1 MTKSWI
7 KIHLTFE
14 FYYLGFRLFP
24 KNLMDNTLISLQ
36 NWVIKDAGR
45 LSFLF
50 VERNCADIKRD
61 IWVGCCTF
69 LVLCELK
76 NWGKYDCP
84 LSWCTMG
91 LMQCIFFV
99 LVKILAPCILV
110 WLIMFTKGW
119 VFWKVVIDE
128 LGSCPTDTMTSK
140 VRARFDVFFLRIKS
154 HQYNFTKT

>member
-7 KIHLTFE
+7 KIHLSFD
-14 FYYLGFRLFP
+14 FYYLGLRLFP
-24 KNLMDNTLISLQ
+24 KTPMDNTLISLQ

-76 NWGKYDCP
+76 KLREIW
-84 LSWCTMG
+84 LSIIMMHNGTG
-91 LMQCIFFV
+91 DLSDRIQIFIDVQFHE
-99 LVKILAPCILV
+99 KIYY
-110 WLIMFTKGW
+110 
-119 VFWKVVIDE
+119 
-128 LGSCPTDTMTSK
+128 SK
-140 VRARFDVFFLRIKS
+140 VPKS
-154 HQYNFTKT
+154 DFHLLSKSIFNVNNHLNISK

>member
-7 KIHLTFE
+7 KIHLSFD
-14 FYYLGFRLFP
+14 FYYLGLRLFP
-24 KNLMDNTLISLQ
+24 KTPMDNTLISLQ

-91 LMQCIFFV
+91 PETFLIVFKFSIDVQFHEKIYYSKEPKSDFHLLLKSIFNV
-99 LVKILAPCILV
+99 NNHLNI
-110 WLIMFTKGW
+110 
-119 VFWKVVIDE
+119 
-128 LGSCPTDTMTSK
+128 SK
-140 VRARFDVFFLRIKS
+140 
-154 HQYNFTKT
+154 

>member
-1 MTKSWI
+1 
-7 KIHLTFE
+7 
-14 FYYLGFRLFP
+14 
-24 KNLMDNTLISLQ
+24 MDNTLISLQ

-84 LSWCTMG
+84 LCCKQHCLAVFTNSLLSRKNSSNHCSTRNLFYKERSKVMSSPYFWRLYSRSLICT
-91 LMQCIFFV
+91 IFFV
-99 LVKILAPCILV
+99 QSFLILKWP
-110 WLIMFTKGW
+110 FH
-119 VFWKVVIDE
+119 VI
-128 LGSCPTDTMTSK
+128 
-140 VRARFDVFFLRIKS
+140 FIF
-154 HQYNFTKT
+154 

>member
-1 MTKSWI
+1 
-7 KIHLTFE
+7 
-14 FYYLGFRLFP
+14 
-24 KNLMDNTLISLQ
+24 MDNTLISLQ

-91 LMQCIFFV
+91 PETFLIVFKFSLMYDFTRKFIIQKCLNLTFTCFQSQFSMSTIIWIFLNKNF
-99 LVKILAPCILV
+99 
-110 WLIMFTKGW
+110 
-119 VFWKVVIDE
+119 IDE
-128 LGSCPTDTMTSK
+128 YQF
-140 VRARFDVFFLRIKS
+140 RRWHFLKIQFLK
-154 HQYNFTKT
+154 HLNF

>member
-1 MTKSWI
+1 MVDNQPCQLGHKPLDICISEKKLDKSLTKSWI

-24 KNLMDNTLISLQ
+24 KNLMYNTLISLQ

-91 LMQCIFFV
+91 PIWNYIIIFIDVQFHE
-99 LVKILAPCILV
+99 KILIFP
-110 WLIMFTKGW
+110 
-119 VFWKVVIDE
+119 VIRKQGDF
-128 LGSCPTDTMTSK
+128 C
-140 VRARFDVFFLRIKS
+140 
-154 HQYNFTKT
+154 